1 MASIANEETETKGRR
16 SSRTRKAVEKLN
28 YDEREEKKA
37 AKPAFKVPD
46 GAGTRLK
53 DMERVA
59 DPKYGTLG
67 KISRNNARY
76 KVIHKLMYDRPGKT
90 FEVKTNVLQF
100 SGYVYDGKNKGIC
113 KTGNSG
119 KKRKTNPGG

>member
-1 MASIANEETETKGRR
+1 MASIANENTETKGRR
-16 SSRTRKAVEKLN
+16 SGRTRKAVEKLN

-67 KISRNNARY
+67 KISRTMQG
-76 KVIHKLMYDRPGKT
+76 IKLFISLCMIDRQ
-90 FEVKTNVLQF
+90 NL
-100 SGYVYDGKNKGIC
+100 
-113 KTGNSG
+113 
-119 KKRKTNPGG
+119 